1 MSDAKGKF
9 LRVLRIRFY
18 GRSDVGRKRLSN
30 EDSYHTSDE
39 DGFGIVCDG
48 MGGHQGGE
56 IASRL
61 AVDILTDSLAKGG
74 ALLARGKGKKL
85 GHQRSLAQ
93 DMVLEWTQRAND
105 EIFKKGGENTPLKT
119 RMGTTLALVLMVEDF
134 VVIAH
139 VGDSRVYR
147 IRKRDVER
155 MTEDHSVIGPSRS
168 PRTWGTAPKRRKFV
182 TKALGTRSTVEPD
195 IRVEDAKP
203 GDVFV
208 LCSDGLSDAV
218 KPEEMGEIVDKAG
231 GDRRVALRSLVHLAN
246 KRGGRDNITVVLAEV
261 VGEAPRRRDSGEG
274 STEALILPPP
284 RR

>member
-1 MSDAKGKF
+1 
-9 LRVLRIRFY
+9 VLRIRFY

-61 AVDILTDSLAKGG
+61 AVDILTDSLARGG
-74 ALLARGKGKKL
+74 PLLTRGKGKKL
-85 GHQRSLAQ
+85 AHLRSLAK
-93 DMVLEWTQRAND
+93 DMVLEWTRRAND
-105 EIFKKGGENTPLKT
+105 EIFQRGGENTPLKT
-119 RMGTTLALVLMVEDF
+119 RMGTTLAMVLLVDDF
-134 VVIAH
+134 VVVTH

-147 IRKRDVER
+147 IRSQAIER
-155 MTEDHSVIGPSRS
+155 LTEDHSVIGPSRS
-168 PRTWGTAPKRRKFV
+168 PRAWGTAPKRRKFV
-182 TKALGTRSTVEPD
+182 TKALGTRATVEPD
-195 IRVEDAKP
+195 IRLEDARP

-218 KPEEMGEIVDKAG
+218 KPEEMVEILGKAG
-231 GDRRVALRSLVHLAN
+231 DDRRVALRSLVHLAN

-261 VGEAPRRRDSGEG
+261 VGDAPNAKRDSTDG
-274 STEALILPPP
+274 STEALIRPET
-284 RR
+284 R

>member
-1 MSDAKGKF
+1 MF
-9 LRVLRIRFY
+9 RIRFY

-74 ALLARGKGKKL
+74 PFLARGKGKKL
-85 GHQRSLAQ
+85 AHLRSLAK

-105 EIFKKGGENTPLKT
+105 EIFHKGGENTPLKT
-119 RMGTTLALVLMVEDF
+119 RMGTTLAMVLLVEDF
-134 VVIAH
+134 VVVAH

-147 IRKRDVER
+147 AREDAIER
-155 MTEDHSVIGPSRS
+155 LTEDHSVIGPSRS
-168 PRTWGTAPKRRKFV
+168 PRAWGTAPKRRKFV
-182 TKALGTRSTVEPD
+182 TKALGTRATVEPD
-195 IRVEDAKP
+195 IRLEDARV

-218 KPEEMGEIVDKAG
+218 KPEEMVEILKKAG
-231 GDRRVALRSLVHLAN
+231 DDRRVALRSLVHLAN
-246 KRGGRDNITVVLAEV
+246 KRGGRDNITVVLAEI
-261 VGEAPRRRDSGEG
+261 VGDGRPPKRRDSSDG
-274 STEALILPPP
+274 STEALIRPTS
-284 RR
+284 

>member
-1 MSDAKGKF
+1 MFS
-9 LRVLRIRFY
+9 IRFY

-61 AVDILTDSLAKGG
+61 AVDVLTDSLARGG
-74 ALLARGKGKKL
+74 PLLARQKGKKL
-85 GHQRSLAQ
+85 AHLRSLAK

-105 EIFKKGGENTPLKT
+105 EIFKQGGENTPLKT
-119 RMGTTLALVLMVEDF
+119 RMGTTLALVLLVEDF
-134 VVIAH
+134 VVVAH

-147 IRKRDVER
+147 IRDGAVER
-155 MTEDHSVIGPSRS
+155 LTEDHSVIGPSRS
-168 PRTWGTAPKRRKFV
+168 PRAWGTAPKRRKFV

-195 IRVEDAKP
+195 IRLEDARG

-218 KPEEMGEIVDKAG
+218 KPEEMVEIVQKAG
-231 GDRRVALRSLVHLAN
+231 EDRRVALRSLVHLAN
-246 KRGGRDNITVVLAEV
+246 KRGGRDNITVVLAEILQS
-261 VGEAPRRRDSGEG
+261 APKRRDSGEG
-274 STEALILPPP
+274 STEALFLPPK
-284 RR
+284 RD